1 MKPSHHLLAAL
12 LLFAAVI
19 CVRTLAVSVSV
30 SFFSLRSDSA
40 LERASSAWAERECAP
55 KPMRTLA
62 SRRHTARA
70 APTNVMILNAMED
83 EPVLAAGIGT

>member
-1 MKPSHHLLAAL
+1 MSEPAEGWYPDPNGAPHLRWWDGQAWTDY
-12 LLFAAVI
+12 VEPYMEP
-19 CVRTLAVSVSV
+19 T
-30 SFFSLRSDSA
+30 
-40 LERASSAWAERECAP
+40 SSAWAERECAP

-83 EPVLAAGIGT
+83 EPVLAVGIGT